1 MPLSSLEL
9 QAQPEDAAVVYFAGH
24 GTAQQN
30 RFYLLPQVLGYD
42 GPRTK
47 LDQVGSPKTASKRP
61 TANPSVCVT
70 QRPNINY
77 QPPDESQPMATLIK
91 VKQIP
96 GINCDGAIHSGMK
109 LALNTRLEQMCALR
123 EAAIDWSDP
132 EGVHKMRV
140 ASRRLRGA
148 LRDFAPYLGKRRISS
163 FLKIIKEIAQAL
175 GRVRDYDVAIMTL
188 ERTTAKA
195 PSEIAAGI
203 RRLAD
208 FRDVGRRD
216 ARAKLTAILIRE
228 SLSELTT
235 KFKAALEA
243 HPPRTRATRSPK
255 QNISAATEITYREVA
270 RSIILTRLE
279 DLERL
284 SKSLYRPLKIAP
296 LHEMRIAAKHLR
308 YALELFEHC
317 WGTPVAFFAKKV
329 AGLQSSL
336 GKLHDCDV
344 WIEDFGQTVVRDVPD
359 LDFDQ
364 RATLVWLLC
373 HFVRLRGE
381 NLTEALMQWQE
392 WKVKAFSAGLRESIE
407 GCSSVLK
414 A

>member
-1 MPLSSLEL
+1 
-9 QAQPEDAAVVYFAGH
+9 
-24 GTAQQN
+24 
-30 RFYLLPQVLGYD
+30 
-42 GPRTK
+42 
-47 LDQVGSPKTASKRP
+47 
-61 TANPSVCVT
+61 
-70 QRPNINY
+70 
-77 QPPDESQPMATLIK
+77 MATLIK
-91 VKQIP
+91 VRQIP
-96 GINCDGAIHSGMK
+96 GINCDGPIHSGME

-148 LRDFAPYLGKRRISS
+148 LRDFAPCLGKRRISS
-163 FLKIIKEIAQAL
+163 SLKTIKEIAQAL
-175 GRVRDYDVAIMTL
+175 GRVRDYDVAIMAF
-188 ERTTAKA
+188 ERTAAKA

-208 FRDVGRRD
+208 FRDVDRTD
-216 ARAKLTAILIRE
+216 ARVKLTAILTSE

-235 KFKAALEA
+235 KFKTALEA
-243 HPPRTRATRSPK
+243 PPPWTQATQSPK
-255 QNISAATEITYREVA
+255 PDISAATEITYREVA

-279 DLERL
+279 DLEKL
-284 SKSLYRPLKIAP
+284 SKTLYRPLKIVP

-344 WIEDFGQTVVRDVPD
+344 WIEDFGHTMVRDVPD
-359 LDFDQ
+359 LDFDH

-373 HFVRLRGE
+373 HFVKLRGK

-392 WKVKAFSAGLRESIE
+392 WEVKDFSAGLRESIK
-407 GCSSVLK
+407 GPSSVLESLSRSSMILV
-414 A
+414 